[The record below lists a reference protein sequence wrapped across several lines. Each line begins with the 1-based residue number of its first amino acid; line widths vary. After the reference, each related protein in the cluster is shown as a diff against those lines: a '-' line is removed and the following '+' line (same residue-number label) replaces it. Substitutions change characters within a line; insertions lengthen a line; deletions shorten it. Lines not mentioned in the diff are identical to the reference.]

1 MSIII
6 VDENW
11 LVKSVPELTIKDSH
25 VTLKFLTPPKRIF
38 RHGWH
43 SWTLTSWLDPSVP
56 PLTNRS
62 SEFRLRDED
71 PSYALSNKHTSSW
84 VGAVELEPDRI
95 LLIGA
100 LDLGGRLEFEFSSV
114 TAFFESGDGEW
125 LITFGSEDQVF
136 SSYARSLSLKFGK
149 TRFATPPRV
158 WCSWYSLYR
167 WIDQA
172 AIKNILSGL
181 DGLPFDVIQVDDGW
195 QVAYGDWEPNQNFS
209 FGMKKLASDIQST
222 GRRAGLWIAPFM
234 ASKKSAL
241 YHRHPDWLLRDENG
255 KHVQVGLT
263 WEGRPYALDTSHP
276 ELLEWLTKMIQTV
289 RSWGI
294 SYLKLDFLYAG
305 ALPGKRYMNIPR
317 EQAYRNALQVVRD
330 AAGDAYILACGA
342 PIIPSLGLVDGLRIG
357 PDVTPYWVNKPLV
370 EWLNNPSEASSVNAI
385 RTCLHRLWLNPIVHT
400 DPDVAF
406 FRSRYNDL
414 SRVENQM
421 LLDLGTI
428 SGFKSTSDLPQ
439 WLDDGQFEDLRQYL
453 LVKAVTRKV
462 GRYQYSIN
470 GRLVDFEPHVHF
482 KRGLAAPIWFARNL
496 GLIKIILRQVL
507 PAVWESRLHPK

>member
-6 VDENW
+6 VDEIW
-11 LVKSVPELTIKDSH
+11 LAKSGPEQIIRDSRITFNF
-25 VTLKFLTPPKRIF
+25 VSQPKKIF

-56 PLTNRS
+56 PLTSRS

-71 PSYALSNKHTSSW
+71 PSYAQSNKHTSAW
-84 VGAVELEPDRI
+84 VGAVELASDHI

-100 LDLGGRLEFEFSSV
+100 LDLGGRLVYEFSSV

-125 LITFGSEDQVF
+125 LISLGSEDEVF
-136 SSYARSLSLKFGK
+136 SSYARSLSHKLGK
-149 TRFATPPRV
+149 TRLATPPRV

-167 WIDQA
+167 WIDEA
-172 AIKNILSGL
+172 SINNTLSGV
-181 DGLPFDVIQVDDGW
+181 DSLPFDVIQVDDGW
-195 QVAYGDWEPNQNFS
+195 QVAYGDWVPNRKFS
-209 FGMKKLASDIQST
+209 SGMNKLASDIQST
-222 GRRAGLWIAPFM
+222 GRRAGMWIAPFM
-234 ASKKSAL
+234 ASKKSTL

-276 ELLEWLTKMIQTV
+276 EFLEWLTKMIQTV

-305 ALPGKRYMNIPR
+305 ALRGRRYKNIPR
-317 EQAYRNALQVVRD
+317 EQAYRNALQVIRE

-370 EWLNNPSEASSVNAI
+370 EWLNNPSEASTVNAI
-385 RTCLHRLWLNPIVHT
+385 RTSLHRLWLQPIVHT

-406 FRSRYNDL
+406 FRSRYNGL
-414 SRVENQM
+414 FQAEKQL

-428 SGFKSTSDLPQ
+428 TGFKATSDLPQ
-439 WLDDGQFEDLRQYL
+439 WLNDGQIEDLRQYL
-453 LVKAVTRKV
+453 LLKVVPRKV

-482 KRGLAAPIWFARNL
+482 KRGLAAPIWLAKNL
-496 GLIKIILRQVL
+496 GLLIIILRQVL
-507 PAVWESRLHPK
+507 PAVWESRL